1 MKKVLILSAAA
12 KVLLVQAFQSAGA
25 HVIAADLTPDAAAL
39 RFADQAVILPRSD
52 EADFAN
58 ALLDLVQAQGI
69 HLVVPTRDAELPVIA
84 SLEPRL
90 QAAGA
95 TPLVPRAESLAICQD
110 KRRFVAFCLA
120 EGFPVP
126 TPFTLEE
133 KPSFPVFAR
142 PATGAGGRGTGRAD
156 DAVGL
161 AAFGPRSGLVVQP
174 LIEAPEYTIDVLMD
188 LSGAPLQAV
197 ARRRLAVHAGE
208 AWKSRVEDAPDLTGP
223 ALALAARLGLVGH
236 NVIQAFRTDDG
247 PLFIECNPRFGGASN
262 LSIEAGLDSPARIL
276 ALLDGDASAQAARPI
291 RHGLTALRYAQDI
304 LIEPDA

>member
-25 HVIAADLTPDAAAL
+25 HVVAADLTLDAAAL
-39 RFADQAVILPRSD
+39 RFADQAVTLPRSD
-52 EADFAN
+52 APDFAS

-69 HLVVPTRDAELPVIA
+69 HLVIPTRDAELAIIA
-84 SLEPRL
+84 SLEAQL
-90 QAAGA
+90 QAVGA
-95 TPLVPRAESLAICQD
+95 TPLAPHIEALAICQD

-126 TPFTLEE
+126 TPFALKET
-133 KPSFPVFAR
+133 PSFPAFVR
-142 PATGAGGRGTGRAD
+142 PATGAGGRGAGRAD
-156 DAVGL
+156 DADAL
-161 AAFGPRSGLVVQP
+161 AAFGARSGLVVQP

-188 LSGAPLQAV
+188 LAGAPLQAV

-223 ALALAARLGLVGH
+223 ALALAARLRLVGH

-262 LSIEAGLDSPARIL
+262 LSIQAGLDSPARIL
-276 ALLDGDASAQAARPI
+276 ALLDGDASARTARPI

-304 LIEPDA
+304 LIEQDA